1 MKKYKLIINIILIAV
16 IVFSVISFSLTIPS
30 CSNYLSGYNEL
41 ESWGS
46 LANISELKGLKDYF
60 LQTLFAI
67 IFSALSAIASAVTLF
82 LLNFKVW
89 KKSKL
94 DKLTDEDNHI

>member
-1 MKKYKLIINIILIAV
+1 MKKYKLIINIILISI
-16 IVFSVISFSLTIPS
+16 IVFSVVAASLTIPS
-30 CSNYLSGYNEL
+30 CTNYLRGYNEL
-41 ESWGS
+41 KGWGS
-46 LANISELKGLKDYF
+46 LANISELNGLKDYF

-89 KKSKL
+89 MKGDNS
-94 DKLTDEDNHI
+94 DNHI